1 MWQCPRSPYHCI
13 KMNIEFVMSTF
24 EYICFVF
31 IAGVIIFFA
40 VEIDK
45 ILQRINKLKEQA
57 RDLDLRI
64 DNLVERMKLYD
75 KELEQIEK
83 DIRR

>member
-1 MWQCPRSPYHCI
+1 
-13 KMNIEFVMSTF
+13 MSTF

-31 IAGVIIFFA
+31 IAGVMMFFA

-45 ILQRINKLKEQA
+45 IIQRINKLEEQA
-57 RDLDLRI
+57 RDLNVRV

-75 KELEQIEK
+75 KNLEQIEK